1 MSRRRQT
8 PVVVPPASPT
18 PRLTNLDPVDEEVFD
33 PVVTPENL
41 TLTLEDPIVEA
52 QVPLP
57 DDPLSTGPNPRASL
71 APSSIQDEVTAN
83 LAVAIQQMTQE
94 LRR

>member
-1 MSRRRQT
+1 MSCRRQT
-8 PVVVPPASPT
+8 PVVVPPSSPT

-52 QVPLP
+52 QSHYPMTHYPQARTLELHLP
-57 DDPLSTGPNPRASL
+57 HL
-71 APSSIQDEVTAN
+71 PSKMKLPQI
-83 LAVAIQQMTQE
+83 LP
-94 LRR
+94 

>member
-8 PVVVPPASPT
+8 PVVVPPSSPT
-18 PRLTNLDPVDEEVFD
+18 PQLTNLDPVDEEVFD
-33 PVVTPENL
+33 LVVTPENP

-57 DDPLSTGPNPRASL
+57 TTRYPQARTLELHLPRL
-71 APSSIQDEVTAN
+71 PSKMK
-83 LAVAIQQMTQE
+83 L
-94 LRR
+94 LRILP